1 MNTAEAEPP
10 ITVAPPLPVQTAL
23 TETELKSIEVV
34 VPVYNEQ
41 LSLGPSIHRL
51 HEYLRENI
59 AQPFTITIADNAS
72 TDDTLAI
79 AHDLEQMFEQVQV
92 RHLDRKGRGAALQMA
107 WGQSCAD
114 VLVYMDVDLSTDLSA
129 LLPLIAPLLSGHSD
143 IAIGSRLARGARVA
157 RGSKREIISRCY
169 NLLLRTSLGV
179 RFSDAQCGFKAITA
193 KAARQL
199 LPLVQDKGWFFDTE
213 LLVLAERSGMR
224 IYEVPVD
231 WIDDPDSRVD
241 IVHTAWTDL
250 KGIARLLR
258 AFGRGEVPL
267 DQVRAA
273 LGTEPLQAPPEVGN
287 RLMRQAIRFGAIGVL
302 STLAYLALFVMLS
315 PLVGAQ
321 PANFVALLLTAIAN
335 TAANRRFTFG
345 ISGSQNL
352 MRHHWQGVLVFAIAL
367 ALTSAS
373 LAIYHQTGIVSQG
386 LELTVL
392 VVANLVATLMRF
404 VVLKRWVFRR

>member
-1 MNTAEAEPP
+1 MNPTDVEPP
-10 ITVAPPLPVQTAL
+10 NVIATAL
-23 TETELKSIEVV
+23 PEQPMIITATALKSIEVV

-51 HEYLRENI
+51 YAYLCENI
-59 AQPFTITIADNAS
+59 AQPFIITIADNAS
-72 TDDTLAI
+72 TDDTLAL
-79 AHDLEQMFEQVQV
+79 AHDLEQMLPQVQV

-107 WGQSCAD
+107 WGQSAAD

-143 IAIGSRLARGARVA
+143 IAIGTRLARGARVA

-169 NLLLRTSLGV
+169 NLLLRTSLGA

-193 KAARQL
+193 EAARQL

-241 IVHTAWTDL
+241 ILHTAWTDL
-250 KGIARLLR
+250 KGIGRLLR
-258 AFGRGEVPL
+258 AFGCGEVPL

-273 LGTEPLQAPPEVGN
+273 LCAEPLSAPPEVGN
-287 RLMRQAIRFGAIGVL
+287 RLMPQVIRFGAIGVL
-302 STLAYLALFVMLS
+302 STLAYLLLFVVLN
-315 PLVGAQ
+315 PAIGAQ
-321 PANFVALLLTAIAN
+321 PANFIALLLTAIAN
-335 TAANRRFTFG
+335 AAWRQRRRLKPPG
-345 ISGSQNL
+345 GHQAGGSS
-352 MRHHWQGVLVFAIAL
+352 R
-367 ALTSAS
+367 
-373 LAIYHQTGIVSQG
+373 
-386 LELTVL
+386 
-392 VVANLVATLMRF
+392 
-404 VVLKRWVFRR
+404 